1 MLPTGGG
8 KSLCYQLPALLRGGT
23 GVVVSPLIAL
33 MKDQVDALR
42 ARGVEA
48 GLLNSHLSLGEKRT
62 FLEKFMA
69 NEFEIVL
76 ITPERFQSQPF
87 LDALANVDVRL
98 FAVDEA
104 HCVSQWG
111 HNFRVDYGRL
121 GHARSLLGN
130 PPPPTVALTATA
142 TPAVQEDIIASLG
155 ISNARKFILGVDR
168 PNLVMAIKDINV
180 GTSPNIWAATKY
192 INEQKMKSVSSL
204 VAMSPA
210 LVYCGTRA
218 SVEEVTEYL
227 KEKGIDAGMY
237 HAGLDSEERTSV
249 QNKFISGELDVVV
262 ATNAFG
268 MGIDKADIRTLIH
281 FQIPG
286 TIEAY
291 SQEIGRAGRDGKP
304 SRTILLYSAN
314 DRNLQVTFSIS
325 RYRKSSVL

>member
-1 MLPTGGG
+1 M
-8 KSLCYQLPALLRGGT
+8 CYQLTAILRGGT
-23 GVVVSPLIAL
+23 GIVVSPLIAL
-33 MKDQVDALR
+33 MKDQVDALK
-42 ARGVEA
+42 ARGIQA
-48 GLLNSHLSLGEKRT
+48 GLLNSHLSLEEKSK
-62 FLEKFMA
+62 FLERFQA
-69 NEFEIVL
+69 NQFEIVL
-76 ITPERFQSQPF
+76 VTPERFQSQAF
-87 LDALANVDVRL
+87 LDALGNVDVRL

-130 PPPPTVALTATA
+130 PPPPTIALTATA

-155 ISNARKFILGVDR
+155 IPKACKFILGFDR

-180 GTSPNIWAATKY
+180 RSSQNIWAATSY
-192 INEQKMKSVSSL
+192 INKQKMKSVSSL

-218 SVEEVTEYL
+218 SVEEVTEHL
-227 KEKGIDAGMY
+227 KRKGIDAGMY
-237 HAGLDSEERTSV
+237 HAGLTSEERTNV
-249 QNKFISGELDVVV
+249 QDKFISGEVKVLV

-268 MGIDKADIRTLIH
+268 MGIDKANIRTLIH

-291 SQEIGRAGRDGKP
+291 YQEIGRAGRDGQP
-304 SRTILLYSAN
+304 SRAILLYSAN
-314 DRNLQVTFSIS
+314 DRNLQVHIFNFS
-325 RYRKSSVL
+325 YRLLSFLLTYT